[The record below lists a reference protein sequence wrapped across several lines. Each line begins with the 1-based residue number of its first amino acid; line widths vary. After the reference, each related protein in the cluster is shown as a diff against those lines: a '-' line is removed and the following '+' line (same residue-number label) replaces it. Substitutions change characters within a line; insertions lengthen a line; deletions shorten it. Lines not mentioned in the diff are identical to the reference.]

1 MSGHGSTVED
11 ERVRRLEALYAEHA
25 RAVQA
30 YALRRIDPSTAD
42 DIVSDVFVVAFRR
55 LDAIPDDP
63 LPWLLATARRVLANH
78 RRATGRR
85 EAFTAQLSA
94 LQAGVWRDELGG
106 EPELLQA
113 LARLSDRDREL
124 LLLVAW
130 EELDPASA
138 AAALGCSRATFA
150 VRLHRARRRLAAA
163 MAQTQHEP
171 DIPLLPTEAT
181 K

>member
-1 MSGHGSTVED
+1 VEL
-11 ERVRRLEALYAEHA
+11 ERTRRLEALFAEHGQA
-25 RAVQA
+25 VRAYV
-30 YALRRIDPSTAD
+30 LRRIDPSTAD

-55 LDAIPDDP
+55 LDEIPDDA

-78 RRATGRR
+78 RRSTGRR
-85 EAFTAQLSA
+85 EALTAELSLLHA
-94 LQAGVWRDELGG
+94 SRWHDEMAGG
-106 EPELLQA
+106 PELLGA
-113 LARLSDRDREL
+113 LAGLSERDREV

-130 EELDPASA
+130 EDLDPASA

-163 MAQTQHEP
+163 MVQTEREN
-171 DIPLLPTEAT
+171 DITLRPTEAT